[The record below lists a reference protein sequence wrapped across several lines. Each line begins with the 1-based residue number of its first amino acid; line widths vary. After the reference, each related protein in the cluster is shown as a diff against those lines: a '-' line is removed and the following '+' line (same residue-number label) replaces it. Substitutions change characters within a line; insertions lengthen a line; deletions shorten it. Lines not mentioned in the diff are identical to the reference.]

1 MTGAVEKNYSQA
13 LFDALL
19 EEKGSLDEKEKLEQA
34 KNQLE
39 AVSGIISSCGGFEK
53 LMDSPAV
60 SDEEKLG
67 VIKDAFGGK
76 LSRCVYNF
84 LCVLTEGKRW
94 GYFEKIRRVFSDM
107 CNDSLGIAEITVTTP
122 YPLSEEQREKIAKK
136 MSDIVGKKIKMSEKT
151 DKTLMG
157 GIIIDYGDTR
167 MDGSVKTRLENLKG
181 SLSQL
186 IG

>member
-19 EEKGSLDEKEKLEQA
+19 EEKGSPDEKEKLEQA